1 MAHFSFT
8 DENSHYLR
16 SGIDSKLQSFFGN
29 DHGVNSCESERPTMK
44 PGEQICSGFSHLE
57 NGLDE
62 SGNSMNQLEEDYS
75 LPLDISSALKS
86 LTAAGVWDLKLHLPA
101 RFSAP
106 GLQEDHSAAS
116 PPDHRDK
123 SRKMDQD
130 PFEEETPLVSFQSK
144 FMRSIPLYQDYCLRA
159 VRDDLRRLKDGCV
172 SELINLK
179 HLQTAQSPLSPC
191 RHSGVSSPQQKSPG
205 VTRSSP
211 LPQPVR
217 VTSCTLW
224 RDLEEVKASGLL
236 SSLTAREIRLQESM
250 FELIGSEA
258 SYLKSLG
265 VLVNHFYASKAL
277 KILSKMEHRVLFS
290 NIHHIRTASERFL
303 MDLETRLGESLLIS
317 QVGDVV
323 LKHCRDFRCLYVPYV
338 TNMRYQESLVNQ
350 LLQQNRDFLHTVKT
364 LESDP
369 VCHRQTLKSFLVLP
383 FQRITRIKLLLE
395 GILKQT
401 ESKSASNL
409 EKAIGAIHEILT
421 ACDEVVRKI
430 KRIEELVCL
439 EMLLDFANV
448 KMVPLIVSTRFLV
461 LQGPMKQLTMEST
474 YNSRLSFMSIHL
486 HLFNDLL
493 VISSKQNERFVV
505 MDYATFPTHV
515 TVKHLKTEVLG
526 IPPESF
532 LLHLSES
539 QTGRPTAVILVAL
552 TGSDKELWMRALRGA

>member
-409 EKAIGAIHEILT
+409 EKAIGAIHE
-421 ACDEVVRKI
+421 
-430 KRIEELVCL
+430 
-439 EMLLDFANV
+439 
-448 KMVPLIVSTRFLV
+448 MVPLIVSTRFLV